1 MAKTREEPVTPTPEP
16 DTRSPV
22 EKLRERARTEL
33 GLDDG
38 FDPESDRS
46 AGQADRTET
55 ATQPRQDAATMDRDG
70 TSDPAG
76 GTAPEEAGETAGA
89 PAAGGTRNWQIA
101 PSSVNFEDP
110 LLSCLSIVAGLIHKP
125 ISEQALKA
133 GLPHA
138 DGRFTPELAMEA
150 AQRAGLGAR
159 LVSRPKVAAIQ
170 PLTLPCILLLKGGG
184 ACVLLDFPTAGM
196 AEIVSPEG
204 GGNKGGDARGT
215 ARALQRL
222 RHLRARRVQVR
233 QPLLEHRA
241 KPEANL
247 VLGHA
252 RAVLADL
259 PACRHRLDHDQT
271 CSRSPVR
278 CSS

>member
-1 MAKTREEPVTPTPEP
+1 MAKTREEPVTPTPET
-16 DTRSPV
+16 DSRSPV

-46 AGQADRTET
+46 AGQAERTET

-76 GTAPEEAGETAGA
+76 A
-89 PAAGGTRNWQIA
+89 PAARNWQIA

-170 PLTLPCILLLKGGG
+170 PFSSTTLSL
-184 ACVLLDFPTAGM
+184 
-196 AEIVSPEG
+196 
-204 GGNKGGDARGT
+204 
-215 ARALQRL
+215 
-222 RHLRARRVQVR
+222 VR
-233 QPLLEHRA
+233 
-241 KPEANL
+241 
-247 VLGHA
+247 
-252 RAVLADL
+252 
-259 PACRHRLDHDQT
+259 
-271 CSRSPVR
+271 
-278 CSS
+278 